1 MATLKMG
8 TRGSPL
14 AVAQSG
20 MAARQLEKL
29 NPGLTVETVIIKTT
43 GDMFGAPSP
52 EVAKTLPQG
61 AKGLWIKELEEAL
74 LDGRVDFAAHSCKD
88 LPAVLAPGLS
98 IAAYPEREDPRDAFV
113 ARPGLDWAEVKPG
126 TRIATSSLR
135 RHLMLSAAKP
145 GIVLMPLR
153 GNVDTRLRK
162 LAEGEYD
169 AMVIATAGLRRLGR
183 ADVPH
188 EPMDI
193 KVMLPAPAQGAL
205 ALEVKTDRKDVAAV
219 VAKLDHAPTRRC
231 VEYEREFLAA
241 VGGGCGSPVAAHARI
256 QSGGVLLE
264 AFYAHEGEKSGK
276 RVAGLCADDA
286 RREAFVR
293 DLAAQAK
300 KR

>member
-1 MATLKMG
+1 MAILKMG

-20 MAARQLEKL
+20 MAARLLEKL
-29 NPGLTVETVIIKTT
+29 NPGLTVETVIIKTS

-52 EVAKTLPQG
+52 AVAKTLPQG

-88 LPAVLAPGLS
+88 LPAMLAAGLS

-113 ARPGLDWAEVKPG
+113 TRPGLDWNEVKAG

-135 RHLMLSAAKP
+135 RHLMLTAAKP

-169 AMVIATAGLRRLGR
+169 AMVIAVAGLKRLGR
-183 ADVPH
+183 VDVPH
-188 EPMDI
+188 EPMDV

-205 ALEVKTDRKDVAAV
+205 ALEVKTDRHDVAKI
-219 VAKLDHAPTRRC
+219 VAKLDHQATRRC
-231 VEYEREFLAA
+231 VEFERAFLGA
-241 VGGGCGSPVAAHARI
+241 VGGGCGSPVGAYAQMR
-256 QSGGVLLE
+256 GDGVLLE
-264 AFYAHEGEKSGK
+264 GFYAHEGETAGK
-276 RVAGLCADDA
+276 RVAGLCSDVA
-286 RREAFVR
+286 RRESFVA

-300 KR
+300 SR